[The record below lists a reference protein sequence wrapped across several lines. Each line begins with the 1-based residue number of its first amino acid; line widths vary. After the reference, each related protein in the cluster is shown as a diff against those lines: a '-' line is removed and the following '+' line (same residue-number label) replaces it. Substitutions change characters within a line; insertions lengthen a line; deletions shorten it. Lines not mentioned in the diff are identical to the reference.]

1 MPLDTTQ
8 GAIRRN
14 IGGRMR
20 RERELAG
27 GIITSKMNRAVID
40 ETVEETE
47 SASRSVGLGVCALP
61 SAQWILPALAF
72 VGSSAP

>member
-1 MPLDTTQ
+1 MPLDTTFDTTQ

-27 GIITSKMNRAVID
+27 GIITSKMNRSAI
-40 ETVEETE
+40 EESVEETKPV
-47 SASRSVGLGVCALP
+47 SRSVGPDVCVLL
-61 SAQWILPALAF
+61 SAE
-72 VGSSAP
+72 